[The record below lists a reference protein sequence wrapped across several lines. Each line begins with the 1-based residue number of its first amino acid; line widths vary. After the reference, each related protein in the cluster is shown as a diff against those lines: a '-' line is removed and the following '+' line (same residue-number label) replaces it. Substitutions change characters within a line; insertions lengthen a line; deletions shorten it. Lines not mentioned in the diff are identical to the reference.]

1 MKNGT
6 SVWIVGRLFFD
17 PPAITRDP
25 PDNERYHGVLPWTF
39 QGVFLTE
46 AEADAACR
54 DYLYFIAPAKIGETL
69 PHEPCEW
76 PGARFANVVGV
87 EIGKVIEEL
96 RERSKEIGEL
106 ASVSDEEL
114 AS

>member
-1 MKNGT
+1 MENGMN
-6 SVWIVGRLFFD
+6 VWIVGRVFFD
-17 PPAITRDP
+17 PPAIIRDP
-25 PDNERYHGVLPWTF
+25 PDKERYHGVLPWTF

-46 AEADAACR
+46 EEAIAACR
-54 DYLYFIAPAKIGETL
+54 DYLYFVAPAKVGEPL

-76 PGARFANVVGV
+76 PGARFANVAGV
-87 EIGKVIEEL
+87 KIGKIIEVL
-96 RERSKEIGEL
+96 REHSKEIGGL